1 MNYLAVFVAAVV
13 VFIIGYLW
21 YSPFL
26 FGNLWMKLSNISI
39 KDVNKSKKKG
49 MGKYLVSAFIALLV
63 MAGVMELLL
72 ELTGYTDFFSGIVLG
87 FLLWLGFQATVML
100 NSVLWEGKRVS
111 LYLLNI
117 LHQLAALVVMGGI
130 LGAW

>member
-49 MGKYLVSAFIALLV
+49 KYLNLLGGCLKYKSWAL
-63 MAGVMELLL
+63 
-72 ELTGYTDFFSGIVLG
+72 
-87 FLLWLGFQATVML
+87 Q
-100 NSVLWEGKRVS
+100 R
-111 LYLLNI
+111 
-117 LHQLAALVVMGGI
+117 
-130 LGAW
+130 